1 MKDFNVWKI
10 MSMKILAAMFDFS
23 NHLTKSKYY
32 DDLNK
37 LDVGKMNNE
46 TGCVATEELFGLNP
60 KMYSYLVNDNSELK
74 RAKGVKR
81 NVVATI
87 SHNECKDVLLNKR
100 CLRHSMN
107 RIQSKNHEIETH
119 EINKIYFTCFDDKIN
134 I

>member
-1 MKDFNVWKI
+1 MKDFNVRKI
-10 MSMKILAAMFDFS
+10 MCVKILAVMFDFS

-46 TGCVATEELFGLNP
+46 TGCVATEEFFGLKP
-60 KMYSYLVNDNSELK
+60 KMYWYLVNDNSELK

-81 NVVATI
+81 NVATT

-107 RIQSKNHEIETH
+107 RIQSKNHKIETH
-119 EINKIYFTCFDDKIN
+119 EINKIYFSCFDDKIN